1 MLTHPHFVHFH
12 RRVLLGFHKMIGTGN
27 VRPQKNGSY
36 HSPLQICAQ
45 KIRWNLWHL
54 MGNKRF
60 IFTRNDRRRMAEIF
74 IEKLINHQGSRCSS
88 FNSTCQ
94 LTSCISKLH
103 QSYLQ
108 RERERAMLSKFHLSI
123 WRAAHGLLPSSELIT
138 AQFLLDQ
145 LYFSSSPI
153 IFPHR
158 ESFTRA
164 AGGQLTA
171 SCLAPDWPAP
181 PPPIVW
187 KRDHLGRD
195 SSAMH
200 TANSYDKPKTAAS
213 HAFLDHQKT
222 LLRLHLKG
230 GAGNWLFDPR
240 SVHEVASARR

>member
-1 MLTHPHFVHFH
+1 MT
-12 RRVLLGFHKMIGTGN
+12 TE
-27 VRPQKNGSY
+27 NGSY
-36 HSPLQICAQ
+36 HSPFQICAQ
-45 KIRWNLWHL
+45 KI
-54 MGNKRF
+54 F
-60 IFTRNDRRRMAEIF
+60 TFTRNNRRRTTEIF
-74 IEKLINHQGSRCSS
+74 TKKLTNQGFCCSS

-164 AGGQLTA
+164 AGGQHTA
-171 SCLAPDWPAP
+171 SCLA
-181 PPPIVW
+181 V
-187 KRDHLGRD
+187 
-195 SSAMH
+195 S
-200 TANSYDKPKTAAS
+200 
-213 HAFLDHQKT
+213 
-222 LLRLHLKG
+222 
-230 GAGNWLFDPR
+230 
-240 SVHEVASARR
+240 